1 LLSVIQW
8 ATWDV
13 VSPLGQASEKAKIKL
28 TRTIINKVI
37 INMTTKINN
46 SCKEIAIF
54 KVSKENFDRVMALSV
69 SIFAEMNADEVVI
82 TQHEIFQN
90 VDKDDE
96 ICWYL
101 TWKSI
106 AAAKKTTQKWP
117 SFPSTKELELLVG
130 DNLYYGHFA
139 KIKSA

>member
-1 LLSVIQW
+1 
-8 ATWDV
+8 
-13 VSPLGQASEKAKIKL
+13 
-28 TRTIINKVI
+28 
-37 INMTTKINN
+37 MTTKINN